1 VLSPD
6 GAALIQLDT
15 RPRSLATSLVQRL
28 PDALLPRSRRRH
40 MRRYRRSTGRVAD
53 LVAEAGL
60 RVEEERGA
68 RSAEH
73 WLMLR

>member
-1 VLSPD
+1 
-6 GAALIQLDT
+6 
-15 RPRSLATSLVQRL
+15 
-28 PDALLPRSRRRH
+28 
-40 MRRYRRSTGRVAD
+40 MRRYRRSTGRVAE

-68 RSAEH
+68 GSAEH